1 MKQTYFY
8 IILLYFFSVTLG
20 FSQSINRQEING
32 QIFFNLDEKDGITV
46 FNLSSNKGTITDEE
60 GKFVIQVA
68 EKDVLEFSSLLI
80 QNQKITITEKDL
92 KNKSIKVFLVE
103 LVNNLDEVTVLED
116 GLSGD
121 LDKDVEDI
129 EVFNTDIDVGLN
141 SIDMSKDQFSAD
153 YKTAADNI
161 ITRQGQ
167 FYNMADGMAIV
178 KLVAGLFK
186 SDKKEIERRQEAN
199 ELRIKALK
207 LENKYST
214 NYYIANFNI
223 PEDSVQ
229 EFIAY
234 AEKMSPLGNATAID
248 HNLLLKG
255 KELHLIEYLN
265 MKSKMFLEEKK

>member
-1 MKQTYFY
+1 
-8 IILLYFFSVTLG
+8 
-20 FSQSINRQEING
+20 
-32 QIFFNLDEKDGITV
+32 
-46 FNLSSNKGTITDEE
+46 
-60 GKFVIQVA
+60 
-68 EKDVLEFSSLLI
+68 
-80 QNQKITITEKDL
+80 
-92 KNKSIKVFLVE
+92 
-103 LVNNLDEVTVLED
+103 
-116 GLSGD
+116 
-121 LDKDVEDI
+121 
-129 EVFNTDIDVGLN
+129 
-141 SIDMSKDQFSAD
+141 MSKDQFSAD

-234 AEKMSPLGNATAID
+234 AEKDLD

>member
-32 QIFFNLDEKDGITV
+32 QIFFNLAEKDGITV

-214 NYYIANFNI
+214 NYYIENFNI

-234 AEKMSPLGNATAID
+234 AEKDLD
-248 HNLLLKG
+248 HNLLLRG

>member
-103 LVNNLDEVTVLED
+103 LVNNLDEVTV
-116 GLSGD
+116 
-121 LDKDVEDI
+121 
-129 EVFNTDIDVGLN
+129 
-141 SIDMSKDQFSAD
+141 
-153 YKTAADNI
+153 
-161 ITRQGQ
+161 
-167 FYNMADGMAIV
+167 
-178 KLVAGLFK
+178 
-186 SDKKEIERRQEAN
+186 
-199 ELRIKALK
+199 
-207 LENKYST
+207 
-214 NYYIANFNI
+214 
-223 PEDSVQ
+223 
-229 EFIAY
+229 
-234 AEKMSPLGNATAID
+234 AE
-248 HNLLLKG
+248 
-255 KELHLIEYLN
+255 
-265 MKSKMFLEEKK
+265 